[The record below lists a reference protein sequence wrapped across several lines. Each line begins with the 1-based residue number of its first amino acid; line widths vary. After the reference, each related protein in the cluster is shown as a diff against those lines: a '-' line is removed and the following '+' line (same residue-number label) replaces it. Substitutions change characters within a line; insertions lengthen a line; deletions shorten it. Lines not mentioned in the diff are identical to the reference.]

1 MCQVDAGGEVQ
12 LPELAAMVVWR
23 SRGEAALGV
32 GGGGDSVAR
41 CPTLVRKAAS
51 SLCNN
56 AITSVSISFPSG
68 IQYFDTGS
76 L

>member
-32 GGGGDSVAR
+32 GGGR
-41 CPTLVRKAAS
+41 
-51 SLCNN
+51 
-56 AITSVSISFPSG
+56 FSG
-68 IQYFDTGS
+68 PLPHFGAQGCFIALQ
-76 L
+76 